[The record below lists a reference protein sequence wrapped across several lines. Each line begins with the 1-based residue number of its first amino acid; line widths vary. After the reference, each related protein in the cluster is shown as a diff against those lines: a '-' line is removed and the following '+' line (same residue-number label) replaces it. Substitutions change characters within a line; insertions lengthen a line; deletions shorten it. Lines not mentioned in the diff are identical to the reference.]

1 MTSKGLTPRI
11 FIFLLLADV
20 IQFVLILSLKRI
32 SETITA
38 PTLESLSLNWLWD
51 TAVALSTLGYFWI
64 ILACMVASFIVWMTV
79 LANLD
84 LSLAFPLGSLSY
96 VIIPLLSVSFLNED
110 IPLLRWL
117 GICIIICGIL
127 TLSMGNKPER
137 KQHHV

>member
-1 MTSKGLTPRI
+1 
-11 FIFLLLADV
+11 
-20 IQFVLILSLKRI
+20 
-32 SETITA
+32 
-38 PTLESLSLNWLWD
+38 
-51 TAVALSTLGYFWI
+51 
-64 ILACMVASFIVWMTV
+64 MVASFIVWMTV